1 MPWQMRAVPVVFAT
15 RWRDKM
21 LRFAGLAF
29 LRLAGIM
36 LMASFAGAMLM
47 RVAPGFAS
55 DDQELNSGLSAQS
68 IQAIRQAHLADTNI
82 PLFYAQYLAALVK
95 GDLGTSRSLNQPVKD
110 LLRERL
116 PVTLFN
122 LAFALAVGWL
132 LGLALAVAAQTLR
145 WPVLNFL
152 ANGLSGT
159 FISTP
164 AAALALLFLLLRL
177 PPALAAALLVFP
189 KIYRYTQNL
198 LEQSSEMPHVLT
210 ARAKGAGPVRVL
222 AWHIAPIA
230 LPQLIA
236 LIGVSISIGIG
247 VLLPI
252 EVVSDVAGIGQLAWQ
267 AAQSRDL
274 PLLINLTM
282 IVTFVTVC
290 ATLISDAAQRGF
302 TRSAA

>member
-1 MPWQMRAVPVVFAT
+1 
-15 RWRDKM
+15 M
-21 LRFAGLAF
+21 LRFWGWAL
-29 LRLAGIM
+29 LRLVAVM

-47 RVAPGFAS
+47 RIAPGFSS

-68 IQAIRQAHLADTNI
+68 VQAIRNAHLADANVSR
-82 PLFYAQYLAALVK
+82 FYAQYLASLIK

-116 PVTLFN
+116 PVTLVN

-132 LGLALAVAAQTLR
+132 LGLALAVAAQTWNVRALT
-145 WPVLNFL
+145 FL

-164 AAALALLFLLLRL
+164 AAALALVFLLLRW
-177 PPALAAALLVFP
+177 PPAFAAALLVFP
-189 KIYRYTQNL
+189 KIYRYAQNL
-198 LEQSSEMPHVLT
+198 LQQSCEMPHVLT
-210 ARAKGAGPVRVL
+210 ARAKGAGPWRVL
-222 AWHIAPIA
+222 AWHVAPIA

-236 LIGVSISIGIG
+236 LVGVSISIGIG

-252 EVVSDVAGIGQLAWQ
+252 EVVSDVAGIGQLAWH

-274 PLLINLTM
+274 PLLVNLTM
-282 IVTFVTVC
+282 VVTFMTVC

>member
-1 MPWQMRAVPVVFAT
+1 
-15 RWRDKM
+15 M
-21 LRFAGLAF
+21 LRFWSWAV
-29 LRLAGIM
+29 LRLMAVM

-47 RVAPGFAS
+47 RIAPGFAS
-55 DDQELNSGLSAQS
+55 DGQELNSGLSAQS
-68 IQAIRQAHLADTNI
+68 LQAIRQAHLADANI
-82 PLFYAQYLAALVK
+82 PRFYAQYIAALAK

-116 PVTLFN
+116 PVTLAN

-132 LGLALAVAAQTLR
+132 LGLALAVAAQTWNVR
-145 WPVLNFL
+145 VLSFL
-152 ANGLSGT
+152 ADGLSGT

-164 AAALALLFLLLRL
+164 AAALALVFLLLRW
-177 PPALAAALLVFP
+177 PPAFAAALLVFP

-198 LEQSSEMPHVLT
+198 LQQSSEMPHVLT
-210 ARAKGAGPVRVL
+210 ARAKGAGPWRVL
-222 AWHIAPIA
+222 AWHVAPVA

-236 LIGVSISIGIG
+236 LVGVSISIGIG

-252 EVVSDVAGIGQLAWQ
+252 EVVSDVAGIGQLAWH
-267 AAQSRDL
+267 AAQARDL
-274 PLLINLTM
+274 PLLVNLTM
-282 IVTFVTVC
+282 VVTFVTVC

>member
-1 MPWQMRAVPVVFAT
+1 
-15 RWRDKM
+15 M
-21 LRFAGLAF
+21 LRFVGRALLRVALLMLLAS
-29 LRLAGIM
+29 LAGAI
-36 LMASFAGAMLM
+36 LM
-47 RVAPGFAS
+47 RVAPGFSS

-68 IQAIRQAHLADTNI
+68 IQAVRQSRMADTNI
-82 PLFYAQYLAALVK
+82 PVFYARYLGALIR

-116 PVTLFN
+116 PVTLWN

-132 LGLALAVAAQTLR
+132 LGLALAVAAQTLP
-145 WPVLNFL
+145 WCAFSFL

-164 AAALALLFLLLRL
+164 AAALALIFLLLRL
-177 PPALAAALLVFP
+177 PPAFAAALLVFP
-189 KIYRYTQNL
+189 KIYRYTENL
-198 LEQSSEMPHVLT
+198 LQQSSEMPHVLT
-210 ARAKGAGPVRVL
+210 ARAKGAGPLRVL
-222 AWHIAPIA
+222 AWHVMPIA

-236 LIGVSISIGIG
+236 LVGVSISIGIG

-252 EVVSDVAGIGQLAWQ
+252 EVVSDVAGIGQLAWH
-267 AAQSRDL
+267 AAQARDL
-274 PLLINLTM
+274 PLLVNLTM

-290 ATLISDAAQRGF
+290 ATLLSDAAQHSF

>member
-1 MPWQMRAVPVVFAT
+1 
-15 RWRDKM
+15 M
-21 LRFAGLAF
+21 LRFTGWAI
-29 LRLAGIM
+29 LRLAVVM
-36 LMASFAGAMLM
+36 LMASLAGATLM
-47 RVAPGFAS
+47 RLAPGFTS
-55 DDQELNSGLSAQS
+55 DDQELNSGLSAES
-68 IQAIRQAHLADTNI
+68 IQAVRQARQADANV
-82 PLFYAQYLAALVK
+82 PRFYAHYLASLVK
-95 GDLGTSRSLNQPVKD
+95 GDLGTSRSLNQPVRD

-122 LAFALAVGWL
+122 LAFALAVGWP
-132 LGLALAVAAQTLR
+132 LGLALAVATQTLR
-145 WPVLNFL
+145 WPVLSFL

-164 AAALALLFLLLRL
+164 AAALALVFLLLRL
-177 PPALAAALLVFP
+177 PPAYAAALLVFP
-189 KIYRYTQNL
+189 KIYRYAQNL
-198 LEQSSEMPHVLT
+198 LQQSSEMPHVLT
-210 ARAKGAGPVRVL
+210 ARAKGAGPLRVL
-222 AWHIAPIA
+222 TWHIAPIA

-252 EVVSDVAGIGQLAWQ
+252 EVVSDVPGIGQLAWQ

-274 PLLINLTM
+274 PLLVNLTM

-290 ATLISDAAQRGF
+290 ATLISDGAQRLF

>member
-1 MPWQMRAVPVVFAT
+1 
-15 RWRDKM
+15 M
-21 LRFAGLAF
+21 LRFWGWAL
-29 LRLAGIM
+29 LRLVAVM

-47 RVAPGFAS
+47 RIAPGFSS

-68 IQAIRQAHLADTNI
+68 VQAIRNAHLADANV
-82 PLFYAQYLAALVK
+82 PRFYAQYLASLIK

-116 PVTLFN
+116 PVTLVN

-132 LGLALAVAAQTLR
+132 LGLALAVAAQTWNVRALT
-145 WPVLNFL
+145 FL

-164 AAALALLFLLLRL
+164 AAALALVFLLLRW
-177 PPALAAALLVFP
+177 PPAFAAALLVFP
-189 KIYRYTQNL
+189 KIYRYAQNL
-198 LEQSSEMPHVLT
+198 LQQSCEMPHVLT
-210 ARAKGAGPVRVL
+210 ARAKGAGPWRVL
-222 AWHIAPIA
+222 AWHVAPIA

-236 LIGVSISIGIG
+236 LVGVSISIGIG

-252 EVVSDVAGIGQLAWQ
+252 EVVSDVAGIGQLAWH

-274 PLLINLTM
+274 PLLVNLTM
-282 IVTFVTVC
+282 VVTFMTVC

>member
-1 MPWQMRAVPVVFAT
+1 MPRFLGWAV
-15 RWRDKM
+15 
-21 LRFAGLAF
+21 
-29 LRLAGIM
+29 LRLAAVM

-47 RVAPGFAS
+47 RVAPGFTS
-55 DDQELNSGLSAQS
+55 DDQEINSGLSTES
-68 IQAIRQAHLADTNI
+68 IQAIRQARQADANI
-82 PLFYAQYLAALVK
+82 PGFYAKYLTSLFK
-95 GDLGTSRSLNQPVKD
+95 GDLGTSRSLNQPVKE

-132 LGLALAVAAQTLR
+132 LGLALAVATQTLR
-145 WPVLNFL
+145 WRALRFL

-164 AAALALLFLLLRL
+164 AAALALVFLLLRL
-177 PPALAAALLVFP
+177 PPAFAAALLVFP

-198 LEQSSEMPHVLT
+198 LQQSSEMPHVLT
-210 ARAKGAGPVRVL
+210 ARAKGAGPFRVL
-222 AWHIAPIA
+222 AWHVAPIA

-236 LIGVSISIGIG
+236 LVGVSISIGIG

-274 PLLINLTM
+274 PLLVNLTM
-282 IVTFVTVC
+282 VVTFATVC

-302 TRSAA
+302 ARSAA

>member
-1 MPWQMRAVPVVFAT
+1 
-15 RWRDKM
+15 M
-21 LRFAGLAF
+21 LRFCGWAA
-29 LRLAGIM
+29 LRLVAVM

-47 RVAPGFAS
+47 RIAPGFSS

-68 IQAIRQAHLADTNI
+68 IQAIRQAHLSAANV
-82 PLFYAQYLAALVK
+82 PRFYGQYLAALVR
-95 GDLGTSRSLNQPVKD
+95 GDLGTSRSLNQPVTD

-116 PVTLFN
+116 PVTLVN

-132 LGLALAVAAQTLR
+132 LGLSLAIAAQVWNVR
-145 WPVLNFL
+145 VLTVLGNAL
-152 ANGLSGT
+152 TGT

-164 AAALALLFLLLRL
+164 AAALALVFLLLRW
-177 PPALAAALLVFP
+177 PPAFAAALLVFP

-198 LEQSSEMPHVLT
+198 LQESSEMPHVLT
-210 ARAKGAGPVRVL
+210 ARAKGAGPWRVL
-222 AWHIAPIA
+222 AWHVAPSA

-236 LIGVSISIGIG
+236 LVGVSISIGIG

-252 EVVSDVAGIGQLAWQ
+252 EVVSDVAGIGQLAWH

-274 PLLINLTM
+274 PLLVNLTM
-282 IVTFVTVC
+282 VVTFVTVC
-290 ATLISDAAQRGF
+290 ATLISDAAQRGL

>member
-1 MPWQMRAVPVVFAT
+1 V
-15 RWRDKM
+15 
-21 LRFAGLAF
+21 
-29 LRLAGIM
+29 
-36 LMASFAGAMLM
+36 
-47 RVAPGFAS
+47 
-55 DDQELNSGLSAQS
+55 
-68 IQAIRQAHLADTNI
+68 QAIRNAHLADANV
-82 PLFYAQYLAALVK
+82 PRFYAQYLASLIK

-116 PVTLFN
+116 PVTLVN

-132 LGLALAVAAQTLR
+132 LGLALAVAAQTWNVRALT
-145 WPVLNFL
+145 FL

-164 AAALALLFLLLRL
+164 AAALALVFLLLRW
-177 PPALAAALLVFP
+177 PPAFAAALLVFP
-189 KIYRYTQNL
+189 KIYRYAQNL
-198 LEQSSEMPHVLT
+198 LQQSCEMPHVLT
-210 ARAKGAGPVRVL
+210 ARAKGAGPWRVL
-222 AWHIAPIA
+222 AWHVAPIA

-236 LIGVSISIGIG
+236 LVGVSISIGIG

-252 EVVSDVAGIGQLAWQ
+252 EVVSDVAGIGQLAWH

-274 PLLINLTM
+274 PLLVNLTM
-282 IVTFVTVC
+282 VVTFMTVC